1 MLIKLGSKGEKVML
15 IQEKLGITADG
26 DFGPNTEKSVK
37 KWQSENGLNPD
48 GIIGSS
54 SWIKMFPP
62 VKEDLELNLLSGK
75 VEESVLNQLPNVIG
89 KFSITNKLRLAH
101 FLSQCAHESGNFQF
115 IKENLNYSESA
126 LNSIFGKY
134 FKDTPASEYA
144 RNPEKIA
151 SRVYANRMGNGTEE
165 SKEGWK
171 FRGRGYIQLTGKNN
185 YSEFSKFIGEDCVEN
200 PDLVSDKYPLASA
213 AFFFEKNNLWT
224 ICDMGSSED
233 VVTKLTKRVNGGTHG
248 LEDRL
253 NKFNKYWSLLN

>member
-1 MLIKLGSKGEKVML
+1 MLIKLGSKGEKVKL

-37 KWQSENGLNPD
+37 KWQSENNLTPD
-48 GIIGSS
+48 GIIGNSTWS
-54 SWIKMFPP
+54 KMFPP
-62 VKEDLELNLLSGK
+62 VKEDLELNLLIGK
-75 VEESVLNQLPNVIG
+75 VEESVLNQLPNVIA

-101 FLSQCAHESGNFQF
+101 FLSQCAHESGNFKF

>member
-1 MLIKLGSKGEKVML
+1 MLIKLGSKGEKVKL

-37 KWQSENGLNPD
+37 KWQSENNLTPD
-48 GIIGSS
+48 GIIGNSTWS
-54 SWIKMFPP
+54 KMFPP
-62 VKEDLELNLLSGK
+62 VKEDLELNLLIGK
-75 VEESVLNQLPNVIG
+75 VEESVLNQLPNVIA

-101 FLSQCAHESGNFQF
+101 FLSQCAHESGNFKF

-213 AFFFEKNNLWT
+213 AFFFEKNNLWR

-233 VVTKLTKRVNGGTHG
+233 VVTKLT
-248 LEDRL
+248 
-253 NKFNKYWSLLN
+253 